1 MSTQSLPQ
9 VRKSSL
15 GTIDCSKE
23 LEWLAQHRHEYTGQ
37 WVVLAGDRLIGHGS
51 DPRPIV
57 AQACDE
63 GVLLPFVEFIRD
75 ESEPFMGGW
84 L

>member
-1 MSTQSLPQ
+1 MSVGSLPKL
-9 VRKSSL
+9 RKASVEVDF
-15 GTIDCSKE
+15 TKTR
-23 LEWLAQHRHEYTGQ
+23 EWLVQHGHKYIGQ
-37 WVVLAGDRLIGHGS
+37 WVVLDGDRLIGHGD

-57 AQACDE
+57 ACARAE
-63 GVLLPFVEFIRD
+63 GVKIPFVEFVRD